1 MAQTSHHRIV
11 DEALHRL
18 IAELRGRDMEGVL
31 ALFHSDAVLFGSEE
45 GEQAIG
51 AEQLRAFLARL
62 FERPHTYGWA
72 GWNPLLT
79 GGTEDMVWFVAPSTA
94 VIQDDAGHEED
105 APYRL
110 SGVLER
116 ANDGRWLFRLF
127 NGAEPISPG

>member
-1 MAQTSHHRIV
+1 MAQTSQQRIV

-18 IAELRGRDMEGVL
+18 IAGLRRRDVEGVV
-31 ALFHSDAVLFGSEE
+31 ALFHGDAVVFGSEQ

-51 AEQLRAFLARL
+51 AEELRAFLSRL

-79 GGTEDMVWFVAPSTA
+79 GGDGDLIWFVSPST
-94 VIQDDAGHEED
+94 VVLQDDAGREQE

-110 SGVLER
+110 SAVLEL
-116 ANDGRWLFRLF
+116 ADDGRWLFRLF
-127 NGAEPISPG
+127 NGAEPVVPS